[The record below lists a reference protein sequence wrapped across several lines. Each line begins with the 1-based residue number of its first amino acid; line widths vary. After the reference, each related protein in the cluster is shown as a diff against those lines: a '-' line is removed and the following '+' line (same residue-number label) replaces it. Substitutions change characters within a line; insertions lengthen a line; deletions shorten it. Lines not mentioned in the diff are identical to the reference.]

1 MAYNTLVR
9 PQLEYASANGTSQVI
24 GRQGG
29 GGGGGVDARLCLFYK
44 SNSVIGC
51 RTPPKLYTIQ

>member
-29 GGGGGVDARLCLFYK
+29 GGGGGRGGSMPVFVCSIK
-44 SNSVIGC
+44 VI
-51 RTPPKLYTIQ
+51 Q